1 MQAILRTVRT
11 GRALV
16 GDQSLEMGFDFDL
29 RTAVEGA
36 PMNGEHGTAIEDAHG
51 IERGEHAERAVHV
64 RVGHRVVVEVEA
76 RVGGLAHAHLDA
88 LLGRERVLGQSEQT
102 RGLLGEDRAHGA
114 GTVLRAPPVGA
125 SALTPGRR
133 LCVQII
139 EIPEGARGEERF
151 AHEADGALDP
161 PLLIAARHRHRAGL
175 EAVVGGQ
182 LQ

>member
-1 MQAILRTVRT
+1 M
-11 GRALV
+11 
-16 GDQSLEMGFDFDL
+16 F
-29 RTAVEGA
+29 
-36 PMNGEHGTAIEDAHG
+36 
-51 IERGEHAERAVHV
+51 
-64 RVGHRVVVEVEA
+64 VEVEA
-76 RVGGLAHAHLDA
+76 RVGGFAHAHLDA

-114 GTVLRAPPVGA
+114 GTVLRAQPVGA

-133 LCVQII
+133 LCVQVI